1 MIERLFSMVILSTI
15 AMISQSAN
23 SFSLG
28 GRLLAIKE
36 GYNEKQMN
44 DQFLAQL
51 DKIEGH
57 LKRFEDNFQ
66 TIRKDTLGQIDQLTG
81 FMSSKKSIDTLK
93 DYLSKAMMKK
103 KFEEQVRNVVKANGQ
118 VLEDNEKVLNALQK
132 SLT

>member
-1 MIERLFSMVILSTI
+1 MIKGLFSFAILPTI
-15 AMISQSAN
+15 FLIVKHATA
-23 SFSLG
+23 FSLH

-51 DKIEGH
+51 DKIEDH

-93 DYLSKAMMKK
+93 DYLNKSMMKK
-103 KFEEQVRNVVKANGQ
+103 KFEDQVRTAIQVNGQ
-118 VLEDNEKVLNALQK
+118 MLKDNEQVLNALKK
-132 SLT
+132 SIA

>member
-1 MIERLFSMVILSTI
+1 MIKGLFSFVILSTI
-15 AMISQSAN
+15 LLIGQHTTA
-23 SFSLG
+23 FSLG

-51 DKIEGH
+51 DKIEDH

-93 DYLSKAMMKK
+93 DYLNKSMMKK
-103 KFEEQVRNVVKANGQ
+103 KFEDQVRTAIQANGQ
-118 VLEDNEKVLNALQK
+118 TLKDNEQVLNALKK
-132 SLT
+132 SFA